1 MKTLSLD
8 RRPAKFR
15 VESYTLAGV
24 PCIIA
29 GLNRHAGDF
38 TMPSHW
44 NVRALLD
51 PCHTWIR
58 QATEEEKAQHGKWY
72 HVLNFQPAAVIHSN
86 GVVGIPDDTIGHAGD
101 RITVLAQAA
110 QVPVPAFEEVPCAD
124 VDDIPTPP
132 TPPPFRNDNMRC
144 FENALFAVAKV
155 GLETVNH
162 LVASKS
168 MELQSVYNHRCL
180 RPIGRFDG
188 YPKSNVSASYNR
200 YDILCFVFHRLNI
213 QLQAARRCN
222 SVTIPLR
229 AHGYVC
235 AGTLIFLSE
244 VGFAIDA
251 TWIYLCGHMDISVRS

>member
-72 HVLNFQPAAVIHSN
+72 HVLNFKPAAVIHSN
-86 GVVGIPDDTIGHAGD
+86 GAVAIPDDTIGLLGD
-101 RITVLAQAA
+101 RITVLAQ
-110 QVPVPAFEEVPCAD
+110 VPVATFEEVPCAD
-124 VDDIPTPP
+124 VDDVPTPP
-132 TPPPFRNDNMRC
+132 TPPPFYPESQKVRDIKTAVLRNPNGPRSRSGRTQ
-144 FENALFAVAKV
+144 NA
-155 GLETVNH
+155 
-162 LVASKS
+162 
-168 MELQSVYNHRCL
+168 R
-180 RPIGRFDG
+180 
-188 YPKSNVSASYNR
+188 
-200 YDILCFVFHRLNI
+200 
-213 QLQAARRCN
+213 
-222 SVTIPLR
+222 
-229 AHGYVC
+229 
-235 AGTLIFLSE
+235 GT
-244 VGFAIDA
+244 AN
-251 TWIYLCGHMDISVRS
+251 DISIVNRAT